1 MASNSLCGEHCERST
16 DMQITLANYSAQ
28 DDSRVQAV
36 LRAVNR
42 QISEDFQLYWS
53 QGAQLRLGG
62 RTGKK
67 IDAESLLDLTGDAIL
82 YLLDDPNDPT
92 LRGILGFHAENQ
104 RGMPF
109 GFVFTSIS
117 AQLGEDWSV
126 TLSHEALELIG
137 DANVN
142 KLAAGPDPRE
152 PRNGDRYV
160 LHWFE
165 MCDAVQSES
174 YKIDGIAVSNFVTPL
189 YFTIGEQEGGRN
201 DFLSLTHRGGTL
213 RSFGVNPGG
222 YVGFLDPRTN
232 TMETFAAD
240 KQARQRLETK
250 SRMRPTRRGLRYAE
264 LPARVAT
271 REAVVLAAPAT
282 ARAT

>member
-1 MASNSLCGEHCERST
+1 
-16 DMQITLANYSAQ
+16 MQITLANYSRQ
-28 DDSRVQAV
+28 EDSRVQAV
-36 LRAVNR
+36 LRAVNQ
-42 QISEDFQLYWS
+42 QISEDFQPYWS

-62 RTGKK
+62 RTDRR
-67 IDAESLLDLTGDAIL
+67 IDAERPVDLAGDAIL

-92 LRGILGFHAENQ
+92 MRGVLGYHEQNQ
-104 RGMPF
+104 RGIPF

-142 KLAAGPDPRE
+142 KLAAGPDPRD
-152 PRNGDRYV
+152 PQSPNGYV

-174 YKIDGIAVSNFVTPL
+174 YKIDGIGVSNFVTPL

-201 DFLSLTHRGGTL
+201 DFLSLTHTSGTL
-213 RSFGVNPGG
+213 QSFSVNPGG

-232 TMETFAAD
+232 TMETFATD
-240 KQARQRLETK
+240 QQARQRLEVK
-250 SRMRPTRRGLRYAE
+250 SRIQPTRRSLRYTE
-264 LPARVAT
+264 LPKRVAAS
-271 REAVVLAAPAT
+271 EPALHM
-282 ARAT
+282 